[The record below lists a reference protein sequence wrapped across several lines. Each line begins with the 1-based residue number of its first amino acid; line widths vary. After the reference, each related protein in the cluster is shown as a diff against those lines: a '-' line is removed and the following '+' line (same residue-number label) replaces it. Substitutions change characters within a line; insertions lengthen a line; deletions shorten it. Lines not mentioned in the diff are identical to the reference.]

1 MDSLVCPPLP
11 SPSPFYLLTSLSP
24 PPIPKTHSPHPLSPL
39 NHQTFKLQNLTPSQ
53 PFHTEA
59 NGDILAWQTRAAAAE
74 GGKCILAS
82 AYTAYNLL
90 AATYPE
96 VIHTLAKPDWP
107 FA

>member
-1 MDSLVCPPLP
+1 MDTLVCRP
-11 SPSPFYLLTSLSP
+11 SPSPFLFPPPHFPSPRPLSP
-24 PPIPKTHSPHPLSPL
+24 IPIPSPL
-39 NHQTFKLQNLTPSQ
+39 NHQNSNPTKPNTPSQ

-59 NGDILAWQTRAAAAE
+59 TGDILAWQTRAAAAE
-74 GGKCILAS
+74 GGKCILSS

-90 AATYPE
+90 AATCPE